1 MAVAMGTDVSVCE
14 CCENTIISSESVLL
28 CEAFCNKRYHAACLN
43 IDDDKYGLILSLKDS
58 VKWVCERCETRLES
72 MKSQVI
78 NADEYL
84 NLHELVGKLMVL
96 VKNIITDNVEINKK
110 LDSLSCD
117 KFNNFQSDCKTNPA
131 KYHKQDDVFKIKDV
145 SRSVNVKK
153 TFPPSRP
160 LTRSQSKNVS
170 LKQRG
175 ANNQIDHVEGYT
187 AEEISDPDLVTGE
200 NENNSPEVLST
211 KNITSANDDTRPGQ
225 SDVCSGEN
233 DSNSIEEQTYAKVV
247 NSRTWKKKSLMYP
260 ESSNS
265 MGSELKN
272 CDESDVILSKKNQ
285 RTLRRQ
291 QILPETSK
299 HQSRSKPIFGTK
311 IGGEVRLKTAATRL
325 WIFVSKLDIG
335 VTKSE
340 IESYLSSYNIT
351 NVVCEEVKPKYDTYK
366 SFKIGVCEE
375 VFETV
380 LDPEFWDE
388 EERIVNFS
396 TTTLTDECTVSFGFE
411 CLFLNIQGLRNK
423 TLVFEDFLKDLSG
436 KSSFVLICI
445 SEHWLNLDE
454 LALHVPSGYQMASA
468 FCRKNHIRG
477 GSAIFIRVNIEFRII
492 DVSDLCRELI
502 FEVAVIALD
511 VCKLIVVSL
520 YHPPGTDPGEF

>member
-28 CEAFCNKRYHAACLN
+28 CEAFCSKRYHAACLN

-84 NLHELVGKLMVL
+84 NLHELV
-96 VKNIITDNVEINKK
+96 
-110 LDSLSCD
+110 
-117 KFNNFQSDCKTNPA
+117 
-131 KYHKQDDVFKIKDV
+131 DV

-187 AEEISDPDLVTGE
+187 AEEISDPDVVTGE
-200 NENNSPEVLST
+200 NENNRPEVLST

-380 LDPEFWDE
+380 WIL
-388 EERIVNFS
+388 
-396 TTTLTDECTVSFGFE
+396 SFGTKV
-411 CLFLNIQGLRNK
+411 FL
-423 TLVFEDFLKDLSG
+423 
-436 KSSFVLICI
+436 
-445 SEHWLNLDE
+445 
-454 LALHVPSGYQMASA
+454 
-468 FCRKNHIRG
+468 
-477 GSAIFIRVNIEFRII
+477 
-492 DVSDLCRELI
+492 
-502 FEVAVIALD
+502 
-511 VCKLIVVSL
+511 
-520 YHPPGTDPGEF
+520 